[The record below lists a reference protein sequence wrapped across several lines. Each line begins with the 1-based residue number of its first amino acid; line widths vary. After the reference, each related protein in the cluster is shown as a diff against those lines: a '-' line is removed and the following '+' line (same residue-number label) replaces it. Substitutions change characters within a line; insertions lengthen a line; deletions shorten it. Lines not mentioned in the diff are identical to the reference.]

1 MSKKRFWAILAAACM
16 IFSMVGCK
24 QNGTFAKQIIEES
37 EQITTVSEQTSE
49 ESEKINRVKKEPYY
63 ITEWSIDDLVKSVE
77 INGVIYSMPF
87 TFNDLGEG
95 YTIEKINDCLFLYYH
110 GEDYAL
116 IEVKDNSD
124 INNSEI
130 INLTTYYSYLDK
142 DFKIGDTSLGDE
154 LDDVLEKY
162 GEPSLK
168 VTAETVLGIYYVFE
182 GETESQNNVLGF
194 TFTNGKLGGI
204 SVIYNKYE
212 EEQI

>member
-1 MSKKRFWAILAAACM
+1 MKKIMLFIAAACM

-24 QNGTFAKQIIEES
+24 QNGIP
-37 EQITTVSEQTSE
+37 VEQTSE
-49 ESEKINRVKKEPYY
+49 ESNQVKSVKKEPYY
-63 ITEWSIDDLVKSVE
+63 ITEWSIDDLVTSVE
-77 INGVIYSMPF
+77 MNGVKYSMPF

-110 GEDYAL
+110 GENYAL

-130 INLTTYYSYLDK
+130 IHLTTDCTYSDK

-154 LDDVLEKY
+154 LDDILKKY

-168 VTAETVLGIYYVFE
+168 VTAETISGIYYVFE
-182 GETESQNNVLGF
+182 GKTEEQSSGVGF
-194 TFTNGKLGGI
+194 TFTDGKLDGI
-204 SVIYNKYE
+204 SVTYNKYE

>member
-1 MSKKRFWAILAAACM
+1 MKRFCAIFAAVCM

-24 QNGTFAKQIIEES
+24 QNSIP
-37 EQITTVSEQTSE
+37 VEQTSKE
-49 ESEKINRVKKEPYY
+49 NEQVKTVKKEPYY

-77 INGVIYSMPF
+77 MNGVTYSMPF

-95 YTIEKINDCLFLYYH
+95 YTIEKLNDDLFVYYH
-110 GEDYAL
+110 GENYAL

-130 INLTTYYSYLDK
+130 IHLTIDCTYRDK

-162 GEPSLK
+162 GEPSLITS
-168 VTAETVLGIYYVFE
+168 VGSIAMVYYIFE
-182 GETESQNNVLGF
+182 EKTEEQNNGVGF
-194 TFTNGKLGGI
+194 TFTDGKLDGI
-204 SVIYNKYE
+204 SVTYNKYE